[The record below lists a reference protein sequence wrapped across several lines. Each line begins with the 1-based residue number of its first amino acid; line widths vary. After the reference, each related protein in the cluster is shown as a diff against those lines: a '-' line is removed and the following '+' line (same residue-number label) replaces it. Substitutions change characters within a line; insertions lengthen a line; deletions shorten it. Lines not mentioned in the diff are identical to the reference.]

1 MSAVRAATI
10 DDLPRLC
17 RTTMHAFADDPV
29 MRWLYPADD
38 DYYAGDGQVL
48 RYVFRRWLAHGS
60 TFTTDDCVSV
70 AAFVPP
76 GRPPVDVQV
85 EPDMPAF
92 AEDLVDK
99 FMAISACL
107 AEHTPAE
114 PHWYLNSLATHP
126 HWQRQGLGRRLM
138 QHLIKVAREYRAQMM
153 FLEVRPSN
161 VSARRLYEDIGFNEI
176 ATRRA
181 YYPAHDGR
189 EDALLMGL
197 AL

>member
-29 MRWLYPADD
+29 MRWLYPADA
-38 DYYAGDGQVL
+38 DYYAGDGHVL

-76 GRPPVDVQV
+76 GRPKVDVPI
-85 EPDMPAF
+85 EPDLPSF
-92 AEDLVDK
+92 ADDLVDK
-99 FMAISACL
+99 FVAITASL
-107 AEHTPAE
+107 AEFTPAE

-126 HWQRQGLGRRLM
+126 HWQRQGLGAMVISPIVQRCDQEGLP
-138 QHLIKVAREYRAQMM
+138 LY
-153 FLEVRPSN
+153 LETETLAN
-161 VSARRLYEDIGFNEI
+161 V
-176 ATRRA
+176 A
-181 YYPAHDGR
+181 YYGHLGFSVRAEWDVPLEGPHMWGMIRQPRAS
-189 EDALLMGL
+189 
-197 AL
+197 

>member
-1 MSAVRAATI
+1 MNAV
-10 DDLPRLC
+10 PH
-17 RTTMHAFADDPV
+17 HAFS
-29 MRWLYPADD
+29 
-38 DYYAGDGQVL
+38 
-48 RYVFRRWLAHGS
+48 FRPMHKQ
-60 TFTTDDCVSV
+60 DV
-70 AAFVPP
+70 AAIMPIERVLYTYPWTTGNFTDSLNAGYSCWICEFGSVTV
-76 GRPPVDVQV
+76 GYAVLMLAVDEAHV
-85 EPDMPAF
+85 
-92 AEDLVDK
+92 LNI
-99 FMAISACL
+99 AIGQD
-107 AEHTPAE
+107 
-114 PHWYLNSLATHP
+114 
-126 HWQRQGLGRRLM
+126 WQRQGLGRRLM

>member
-92 AEDLVDK
+92 ADDLVDK

-107 AEHTPAE
+107 AAYTPAE

-126 HWQRQGLGRRLM
+126 HWQRQGLGALVISPVVQRCDQDGLPLYPKVPVQLERLAAEM
-138 QHLIKVAREYRAQMM
+138 FARHTE
-153 FLEVRPSN
+153 LT
-161 VSARRLYEDIGFNEI
+161 ARR
-176 ATRRA
+176 RR
-181 YYPAHDGR
+181 R
-189 EDALLMGL
+189 
-197 AL
+197 